1 MLNLDFVGFLP
12 GVPCMSVFRGYFNN
26 VLFQTI
32 ALFVFGF
39 VWCVG
44 GEMAAFRPVPS
55 AFRA

>member
-1 MLNLDFVGFLP
+1 
-12 GVPCMSVFRGYFNN
+12 MSVFRGYFNN

-44 GEMAAFRPVPS
+44 GEMAALRPVPS
-55 AFRA
+55 AFPA